1 MQSNK
6 LRAVRCPTAKR
17 LRNGTG
23 GRSQKAIFQ
32 GTDGSGGCPTIAV
45 AWVI

>member
-17 LRNGTG
+17 LLHGTG
-23 GRSQKAIFQ
+23 GRSQKDFFQ